1 MKVKNSE
8 PMIQTYITLQKSFKV
23 RKSPNIIEIITST
36 GQKLY
41 HHRNERFKEGLYLF
55 NMVKKDVER
64 FLDENG
70 LIEPYYELPVNFSNT
85 TYDYS
90 NNIIGMDINNA
101 YWSVAHL
108 KGYISKKT
116 YDKGLEQKDGMKSI
130 RLSCLSTL
138 GKSRM
143 YSVYENGEYVGEE
156 EVNDDEDLRT
166 IYDDIRYSTYGVMN
180 EIAEELGDDFCC
192 WKTDC
197 IFFTDTEE
205 NRQIARDIIESYGL
219 SCKIEE
225 HKGNAIQKKGVKTP

>member
-1 MKVKNSE
+1 MRVSNSE
-8 PMIQTYITLQKSFKV
+8 PMIQTYIELKKSFKV

-41 HHRNERFKEGLYLF
+41 QHRNERFKEGLYLF
-55 NMVKKDVER
+55 NMVKKDVEKY
-64 FLDENG
+64 LDKNG
-70 LIEPYYELPVNFSNT
+70 LIEPFDELPVNFSNT
-85 TYDYS
+85 NYDYDK
-90 NNIIGMDINNA
+90 NIIGMDINNA
-101 YWSVAHL
+101 YWSVAYL
-108 KGYISKKT
+108 KGYITKKT

-143 YSVYENGEYVGEE
+143 YQVYENGIYVGEE
-156 EVNDDEDLRT
+156 QINNDSDLQDV
-166 IYDDIRYSTYGVMN
+166 YNDIRYSTYGVMN

-197 IFFTDTEE
+197 IFFYDTEE
-205 NRQIARDIIESYGL
+205 NIGLVKDIIESYGL